1 MVYLV
6 VSGMDVLGLFEF
18 ENVRDRD
25 LVKVNG
31 HWHRVSSKSKAV
43 TEYNSTIEVLSVSGA
58 LRRVDS
64 EDVKS

>member
-18 ENVRDRD
+18 ENVHERD

-31 HWHRVSSKSKAV
+31 GWHRVNSKTKAIA
-43 TEYNSTIEVLSVSGA
+43 EYSPAIEVLSVSGVM
-58 LRRVDS
+58 RRIDNEDS
-64 EDVKS
+64 KS